1 MTGKWSPHCLP
12 NGVWEVLEVT
22 ETSYRTIVRSVT
34 REQAKAIAEE
44 HNKLFADNELQYVA
58 TVLGSDPYDE
68 RSGPFYSAVEL
79 RNLDALQPGD
89 KLYVR
94 RGID

>member
-34 REQAKAIAEE
+34 REQAKTIAEE
-44 HNKLFADNELQYVA
+44 HNKMYAEKGA
-58 TVLGSDPYDE
+58 T
-68 RSGPFYSAVEL
+68 
-79 RNLDALQPGD
+79 
-89 KLYVR
+89 
-94 RGID
+94 